1 MGAILAAL
9 GSMTTLLVGQFLAF
23 GTVLLVSLT
32 PLGRD
37 FMGWLF
43 GMVVDVGL
51 QFLNNVSG
59 DAFGGINL
67 QGYVDALDGTTKAII
82 WQAGIPEAMSIMI
95 SAIMA
100 RTLLRM
106 IPFGRLG
113 N

>member
-1 MGAILAAL
+1 MGAILTAL
-9 GSMTTLLVGQFLAF
+9 GTMTTLLVGQFLAF
-23 GTVLLVSLT
+23 GTVLLISLT

-51 QFLNNVSG
+51 GFLNNVSG
-59 DAFGGINL
+59 DTFGGLNL
-67 QGYVDALDGTTKAII
+67 QSYVDALDTTTKALI
-82 WQAGIPEAMSIMI
+82 WQSGIPEAMSIMI
-95 SAIMA
+95 SAILA
-100 RTLLRM
+100 RTLLRL